1 MLGAFTLGWA
11 VIYANRTSMYPLL
24 SVIAADLGLSST
36 QAGFMTSSYF
46 FLYVLMQIPAGVAG
60 DRFGLKR
67 VLLVMFALAAFGML
81 GLGLAGTSF
90 ATLLFFTAL
99 HGLGAGAYYP
109 AAFGT
114 ILQVV
119 PPARRGLSSAIIG
132 SGMALGLF
140 AGLAVS
146 GPVYNYLDSYRAPF
160 LLLCVPTFLM
170 LAYFHFTVPDV
181 KSAGTPGWAEYKSVL
196 ADKQLWLINIISFC
210 GLYGFWVAVAWGP
223 TFLKLER
230 GFSLGQAGLYTGLVA
245 IMAVPAALL
254 WGKLSDYYGRKP
266 LALLVLPASGLVL
279 FCLSQVTGQTAIFAT
294 LLTFG
299 LFSNSAFV
307 PIMVSWTAD
316 IASSRYPGRMGAAV
330 GVFNCITMSSA
341 IFAPVISGYLLDVT
355 GSLVPAIIA
364 GSAVMLIGSGLI
376 LLLPP
381 SAKAI

>member
-1 MLGAFTLGWA
+1 
-11 VIYANRTSMYPLL
+11 
-24 SVIAADLGLSST
+24 
-36 QAGFMTSSYF
+36 
-46 FLYVLMQIPAGVAG
+46 
-60 DRFGLKR
+60 
-67 VLLVMFALAAFGML
+67 
-81 GLGLAGTSF
+81 
-90 ATLLFFTAL
+90 
-99 HGLGAGAYYP
+99 
-109 AAFGT
+109 
-114 ILQVV
+114 
-119 PPARRGLSSAIIG
+119 
-132 SGMALGLF
+132 
-140 AGLAVS
+140 
-146 GPVYNYLDSYRAPF
+146 
-160 LLLCVPTFLM
+160 
-170 LAYFHFTVPDV
+170 
-181 KSAGTPGWAEYKSVL
+181 
-196 ADKQLWLINIISFC
+196 
-210 GLYGFWVAVAWGP
+210 
-223 TFLKLER
+223 
-230 GFSLGQAGLYTGLVA
+230 
-245 IMAVPAALL
+245 MAVPAALL